1 MVSEEAT
8 AMSTVSME
16 RDSGNTNPLDLLE
29 EIVSANEWAFQR
41 TGEDE
46 ILVSLAG
53 RWCDYQ
59 LHFGWCG
66 EVSALQFACSLD
78 MRVPAEKRAPVSELL
93 ALINGRMWIGH
104 FDLGF
109 EEGTPAF
116 RQTVLLR
123 GAEGSSVEQL
133 EDLMDIGIIECER
146 FYPAFQFIIWAGKSA
161 RDAIEAAM
169 LDTVG
174 EA

>member
-1 MVSEEAT
+1 
-8 AMSTVSME
+8 MSAVTTE
-16 RDSGNTNPLDLLE
+16 RTSGNANPLDLLE

-41 TGEDE
+41 MGEDE
-46 ILVSLAG
+46 ILVSLGG

-59 LHFGWCG
+59 LHFGWCH
-66 EVSALQFACSLD
+66 EISALQFACSLD

-93 ALINGRMWIGH
+93 ALVNARLWIGH
-104 FDLGF
+104 FDLVF

-123 GAEGSSVEQL
+123 GADRLSVEQL
-133 EDLMDIGIIECER
+133 EDLMDIGVVECER
-146 FYPAFQFIIWAGKSA
+146 FYPAFQFVVWAGKAPHEAVSM
-161 RDAIEAAM
+161 AIM
-169 LDTVG
+169 DTVG

>member
-1 MVSEEAT
+1 
-8 AMSTVSME
+8 MSAVSME
-16 RDSGNTNPLDLLE
+16 RELGITNPLDLLE

-41 TGEDE
+41 MGEDE
-46 ILVSLAG
+46 ILVSLEG

-78 MRVPAEKRAPVSELL
+78 MRVPAEKRVRVSELL
-93 ALINGRMWIGH
+93 ALINTRLWIGH
-104 FDLGF
+104 FDLEF

-123 GAEGSSVEQL
+123 GMGRLSVEQL
-133 EDLMDIGIIECER
+133 EDLMDIGIVESER
-146 FYPAFQFIIWAGKSA
+146 FYPAFQFVIWAGKSPA
-161 RDAIEAAM
+161 DAIAAAM
-169 LDTVG
+169 LDTAG